1 VLAAF
6 LPLWTITLLGWAAAR
21 FGWFDPAA
29 QKALTSF
36 AFHLAIPAVIFTTL
50 AKLPSEDLP
59 LVPLAA
65 FAVSTVVI
73 FVLAYLASWVVV
85 KGERRE
91 RVVAA
96 MASSYVNSGNLGIPV
111 GFYVLQDVSLVVAV
125 VAFQTVIVTPFIV
138 AALDLGSSGW
148 RRIALLPLRAPVVA
162 ASLLGTIVTVLA
174 LNLPAVVLRPLEI
187 LAGAAAPL
195 ALFALGMSLHPN
207 SGACEATRGSAA
219 RTADEPTGSIL
230 QTEGR
235 VCKIDEP
242 TRRRGAAAA
251 VEVGVVTV
259 AKLVLQPL
267 VAYAAARWLFGLHG
281 VDLIAITV
289 LAGLPT
295 AQNTFVYAT
304 QYNVPNGL
312 SRDAVLVTSVL
323 SLLSLSLILW
333 LLST

>member
-6 LPLWTITLLGWAAAR
+6 LPLWTITFLGWVAAR
-21 FGWFDPAA
+21 FGWFEPAA

-50 AKLPSEDLP
+50 AKLPVGDLP

-73 FVLAYLASWVVV
+73 FVLAYLVSRAVV

-138 AALDLGSSGW
+138 AALDLSSNGW
-148 RRIALLPLRAPVVA
+148 RRIAMLPVRVPVVS
-162 ASLLGTIVTVLA
+162 ASLLGTLVTVVG

-195 ALFALGMSLHPN
+195 ALFALGMSLHMP
-207 SGACEATRGSAA
+207 
-219 RTADEPTGSIL
+219 DE
-230 QTEGR
+230 
-235 VCKIDEP
+235 
-242 TRRRGAAAA
+242 RRPSLRRPELGMVA
-251 VEVGVVTV
+251 V

-267 VAYAAARWLFGLHG
+267 VAYAAARWLFDLHG
-281 VDLIAITV
+281 VELIAVTIF
-289 LAGLPT
+289 AGLPT

-312 SRDAVLVTSVL
+312 SRDAVLVTSIL
-323 SLLSLSLILW
+323 SLLSLSVILW
-333 LLST
+333 WLSP

>member
-1 VLAAF
+1 MLAAF
-6 LPLWTITLLGWAAAR
+6 LPLWTITLLGWVAAR
-21 FGWFDPAA
+21 FGWFEPAA

-50 AKLPSEDLP
+50 AKLPLRELP

-73 FVLAYLASWVVV
+73 FALAYLVGRALV

-138 AALDLGSSGW
+138 AALDLSSNGW
-148 RRIALLPLRAPVVA
+148 RRIAWLPLRVPVVS
-162 ASLLGTIVTVLA
+162 ASLLGTLVTVVGLK
-174 LNLPAVVLRPLEI
+174 LPDVVLRPLEI

-195 ALFALGMSLHPN
+195 ALFALGMSLRGD
-207 SGACEATRGSAA
+207 SGAAPRRLAGTGHAPADSPAIPAAPPRVALHATELWRPELGMV
-219 RTADEPTGSIL
+219 TA
-230 QTEGR
+230 
-235 VCKIDEP
+235 
-242 TRRRGAAAA
+242 
-251 VEVGVVTV
+251 

-267 VAYAAARWLFGLHG
+267 VAYAAARWLFDLHG
-281 VDLIAITV
+281 IDLIAVTIF
-289 LAGLPT
+289 AGLPT

-312 SRDAVLVTSVL
+312 SRDAVLVTSIL
-323 SLLSLSLILW
+323 SLLSLSVILW
-333 LLST
+333 LLSA

>member
-1 VLAAF
+1 MLAAF
-6 LPLWTITLLGWAAAR
+6 LPLWTITFLGWAAAR
-21 FGWFDPAA
+21 FGWFEPVA

-50 AKLPSEDLP
+50 AKLSLPELP
-59 LVPLAA
+59 LVPLTA

-73 FVLAYLASWVVV
+73 FALAYLIGRFVV

-138 AALDLGSSGW
+138 AALDLSSNGW
-148 RRIALLPLRAPVVA
+148 RRIAWLPLRVPVVA
-162 ASLLGTIVTVLA
+162 ASLLGTLVMVVGLR
-174 LNLPAVVLRPLEI
+174 LPDIVLRPLEI

-195 ALFALGMSLHPN
+195 ALFALGMSLD
-207 SGACEATRGSAA
+207 SGAA
-219 RTADEPTGSIL
+219 PP
-230 QTEGR
+230 R
-235 VCKIDEP
+235 VALHAP
-242 TRRRGAAAA
+242 
-251 VEVGVVTV
+251 VFQVTF

-267 VAYAAARWLFGLHG
+267 VAYAAARWLFGLGG
-281 VDLIAITV
+281 VDLIAVTV
-289 LAGLPT
+289 FAGLPT

-323 SLLSLSLILW
+323 SLLSLSVILW
-333 LLST
+333 LLSA